1 MRIFFAGAARTV
13 TGSQHLLEFDGTRL
27 LLDCGLSQG
36 RRRESNDRNRN
47 LPFDPRGID
56 AMILSHAHIDHAG
69 NIPTLVREGFRGSIT
84 CTPATRDLCS
94 VMLRDAARIQ
104 EADAEFL
111 NRKHGDQLDEPIVPL
126 YTESDAI
133 DALRRFR
140 TLDYR
145 QPMPVLPGVTC
156 TFLDAGHVLG
166 SAIVQLDIDRPPDR
180 LRLVFSGDLG
190 RRNMA
195 ILRDPEIPEP
205 PDVLLLETTYG
216 DRLHSP
222 MSGME
227 EQLAAVVN
235 RTVQRKGK
243 ILVPSFA
250 LERTQEF
257 VYALNRLT
265 ERGAIP
271 HIPIYVDSPLSVRIT
286 EIFKLHPECFDDETR
301 RFMHRN
307 GDPFGFDNLRYI
319 SQVEESKALNG
330 QEGPLMIIAGS
341 GMCEAGRILH
351 HLRSAVEDQRNTVL
365 IIGFQAQHTLGRR
378 IAERQSAVKIFG
390 IERAL
395 EAEVVVMDAFSAH
408 ADRDDLLD
416 FVERCRGRL
425 RNTFLVHGEEAQS
438 EAFGSRL
445 TDRGVPNV
453 HIPLLGE
460 FVRLN

>member
-13 TGSQHLLEFDGTRL
+13 TGSQHLLEFDGVRL
-27 LLDCGLSQG
+27 LLDCGLYQG
-36 RRRESNDRNRN
+36 RRRESNERNRN
-47 LPFDPRGID
+47 LPFDPRGVD
-56 AMILSHAHIDHAG
+56 AMVLSHAHIDHAG
-69 NIPTLVREGFRGSIT
+69 NIPTLVKHGFRGSIT

-94 VMLRDAARIQ
+94 VMLRDAAHIQ
-104 EADAEFL
+104 EADAEFI
-111 NRKHGDQLDEPIVPL
+111 NRKYADKLDEPVVPL
-126 YTESDAI
+126 YTEA
-133 DALRRFR
+133 DALTALSHFR
-140 TLDYR
+140 TLDYH
-145 QPMPVLPGVTC
+145 QPVQVLPGVTC
-156 TFLDAGHVLG
+156 TFWDAGHVLG
-166 SAIVQLDIDRPPDR
+166 SAVVQLDIDRAPDR

-195 ILRDPEIPEP
+195 ILRDPEIPDS

-235 RTVQRKGK
+235 RTVQRAGK

-271 HIPIYVDSPLSVRIT
+271 PIPIYVDSPLSVRIT
-286 EIFKLHPECFDDETR
+286 EVFKLHPECFDEETR
-301 RFMHRN
+301 TFLHRN
-307 GDPFGFDNLRYI
+307 GDPFGFENLRYI
-319 SQVEESKALNG
+319 SNVEDSKALNG

-351 HLRSAVEDQRNTVL
+351 HLRNAVEDQKNTVL

-378 IAERQSAVKIFG
+378 IAERQPSVRIFG
-390 IERAL
+390 VERSL

-416 FVERCRGRL
+416 FVERCRGQL
-425 RNTFLVHGEEAQS
+425 RRTFLVHGEEDQS
-438 EAFGSRL
+438 EAFGKRL
-445 TDRGVPNV
+445 ADMGIADV
-453 HIPLLGE
+453 HTPLLGE
-460 FVRLN
+460 FVRL

>member
-27 LLDCGLSQG
+27 LLDCGLHQG
-36 RRRESNDRNRN
+36 RRRESTERNRN
-47 LPFDPRGID
+47 LPFDPRVVD

-69 NIPTLVREGFRGSIT
+69 NIPTLVKNGFRGSIT
-84 CTPATRDLCS
+84 STPATRDLCS

-111 NRKHGDQLDEPIVPL
+111 NRKHADQLDEPIVPL
-126 YTESDAI
+126 YDEADAVN
-133 DALRRFR
+133 ALSHFR
-140 TLDYR
+140 TLDYHR
-145 QPMPVLPGVTC
+145 PMPVVPGVTC

-166 SAIVQLDIDRPPDR
+166 SAIVQLDIDRAPDR

-227 EQLAAVVN
+227 QQLAEVVN

-257 VYALNRLT
+257 VYALHRLT
-265 ERGAIP
+265 VRQAIP
-271 HIPIYVDSPLSVRIT
+271 QIPIYVDSPLSVQIT
-286 EIFKLHPECFDDETR
+286 EIFKLHPECFDEETR
-301 RFMHRN
+301 AFLRQN
-307 GDPFGFDNLRYI
+307 GDPFGFGNLRYI
-319 SQVEESKALNG
+319 SNVEESKALNG

-341 GMCEAGRILH
+341 GMCEGGRIVH
-351 HLRSAVEDQRNTVL
+351 HLRNAVEDAKNTVL

-390 IERAL
+390 VERSL
-395 EAEVVVMDAFSAH
+395 EADVVVMDAFSAH

-416 FVERCRGRL
+416 FVEHCRGTL
-425 RNTFLVHGEEAQS
+425 HKTFLIHGEEEQS
-438 EAFGSRL
+438 LAFAKRL
-445 TDRGVPNV
+445 TEMGIPEV
-453 HIPLLGE
+453 HTPMLGE
-460 FVRLN
+460 FVRV

>member
-1 MRIFFAGAARTV
+1 MRILFAGAARTV
-13 TGSQHLLEFDGTRL
+13 TGSQHLLEFDGGRL
-27 LLDCGLSQG
+27 LLDCGLYQG
-36 RRRESNDRNRN
+36 RRQESNDRNRN
-47 LPFDPRGID
+47 LPFDPRGVD
-56 AMILSHAHIDHAG
+56 AMVLSHAHIDHAG
-69 NIPTLVREGFRGSIT
+69 NIPTLVKHGFRGSIV

-104 EADAEFL
+104 EADAEFI
-111 NRKHGDQLDEPIVPL
+111 NRKYADRLDEPIVPL
-126 YTESDAI
+126 YTEADVLKS
-133 DALRRFR
+133 LSHFR
-140 TLDYR
+140 PLDYH
-145 QPMPVLPGVTC
+145 QPVPVMPGVTC
-156 TFLDAGHVLG
+156 TFWDAGHVLG
-166 SAIVQLDIDRPPDR
+166 SAIVQLDIDRGTDR

-235 RTVQRKGK
+235 RTVQRAGK

-265 ERGAIP
+265 ERGVIP
-271 HIPIYVDSPLSVRIT
+271 SIPIYVDSPLSVRIT

-301 RFMHRN
+301 AFLHRN
-307 GDPFGFDNLRYI
+307 GNPFGFENLSYV
-319 SQVEESKALNG
+319 SSVEDSKALNG
-330 QEGPLMIIAGS
+330 RDGPLMIIAGS

-351 HLRSAVEDQRNTVL
+351 HLRNAVEDPKNTVL

-378 IAERQSAVKIFG
+378 IAERQPRVKIFG
-390 IERAL
+390 VERAL

-408 ADRDDLLD
+408 ADRDDLVD
-416 FVERCRGRL
+416 FVRRCGARL
-425 RNTFLVHGEEAQS
+425 RKTFLVHGEENQS
-438 EAFGSRL
+438 EAFGKRMADL
-445 TDRGVPNV
+445 GFTDVHVPM
-453 HIPLLGE
+453 LGE
-460 FVRLN
+460 FARI